1 MRRRLWSAAV
11 GMLTLSALACGGAD
25 DTGGDMGTPDTTAA
39 TQPPAATPPAGGTPP
54 AGAAQLPEGVTQ
66 EMVTA
71 GQQIF
76 QGAGICIT
84 CHGPDAKGTPLAP
97 DLTDQTWINIDGSY
111 ESIVQLV
118 TTGVPQ
124 PVEHPSPM
132 PPKGGSQITDQ
143 QVREVAAYVYSLSHG
158 G

>member
-11 GMLTLSALACGGAD
+11 GVLTISALACGGGD
-25 DTGGDMGTPDTTAA
+25 DAGGDMGTPDTSA
-39 TQPPAATPPAGGTPP
+39 QPPAATPPAGGT
-54 AGAAQLPEGVTQ
+54 GGMAQLPEGVTQ

-71 GQQIF
+71 GQQVF

-111 ESIVQLV
+111 DAIVQLV
-118 TTGVPQ
+118 TNGVPQ

-132 PPKGGSQITDQ
+132 PPKGGSQITDE
-143 QVREVAAYVYSLSHG
+143 QVRQVAAYVYSLSHG

>member
-1 MRRRLWSAAV
+1 
-11 GMLTLSALACGGAD
+11 
-25 DTGGDMGTPDTTAA
+25 
-39 TQPPAATPPAGGTPP
+39 PPAGGT
-54 AGAAQLPEGVTQ
+54 GGMAQLPEGVTQ

-71 GQQIF
+71 GQQVF

-97 DLTDQTWINIDGSY
+97 DLTDQTRINIDGSY
-111 ESIVQLV
+111 DAIVQLV
-118 TTGVPQ
+118 TNGVPQ

-132 PPKGGSQITDQ
+132 PPKGGSQITDE
-143 QVREVAAYVYSLSHG
+143 QVRQVAAYVYSLSHG

>member
-11 GMLTLSALACGGAD
+11 GVLTVSALACGGGD
-25 DTGGDMGTPDTTAA
+25 DAGDMDTPDTTSAA
-39 TQPPAATPPAGGTPP
+39 QPPAATTPPAGTPP
-54 AGAAQLPEGVTQ
+54 AGTAQLPEGVTQ

-71 GQQIF
+71 GQQVF

-84 CHGPDAKGTPLAP
+84 CHGPDATGTPLAP
-97 DLTDQTWINIDGSY
+97 NLTDQTWINIDGSY
-111 ESIVQLV
+111 DAIVQLV
-118 TTGVPQ
+118 TNGVPQ

-143 QVREVAAYVYSLSHG
+143 QIREVAAYVYTLSHG

>member
-11 GMLTLSALACGGAD
+11 GVLTISALACGGGD
-25 DTGGDMGTPDTTAA
+25 DAGGDMGTPDTSA
-39 TQPPAATPPAGGTPP
+39 QPPAATPPAGGT
-54 AGAAQLPEGVTQ
+54 GGMAQLPEGVTQ

-71 GQQIF
+71 GQQVF

-118 TTGVPQ
+118 TNGVPQ

-132 PPKGGSQITDQ
+132 PPKGGS
-143 QVREVAAYVYSLSHG
+143 
-158 G
+158 

>member
-1 MRRRLWSAAV
+1 
-11 GMLTLSALACGGAD
+11 MLTLSALACGGGD
-25 DTGGDMGTPDTTAA
+25 DTGDTGAPDTMSA
-39 TQPPAATPPAGGTPP
+39 TPPAATPPAGTPP
-54 AGAAQLPEGVTQ
+54 AGGAQLPEGVTP

-76 QGAGICIT
+76 AGVGICMT
-84 CHGPDAKGTPLAP
+84 CHGPDATGTPLAP
-97 DLTDQTWINIDGSY
+97 NLTDQTWINVDGSY
-111 ESIVQLV
+111 EQIVQLV

-132 PPKGGSQITDQ
+132 PPMGGAQLTEQQI
-143 QVREVAAYVYSLSHG
+143 REVAAYVYSLSHG

>member
-11 GMLTLSALACGGAD
+11 GMLTLSALACGGGD
-25 DTGGDMGTPDTTAA
+25 DTGDTGAPDTMSA
-39 TQPPAATPPAGGTPP
+39 TPPAATPPAGTPP
-54 AGAAQLPEGVTQ
+54 AGAQLPEGVTQ

-76 QGAGICIT
+76 AGVGICMT
-84 CHGPDAKGTPLAP
+84 CHGPDATGTPLAP
-97 DLTDQTWINIDGSY
+97 NLTDQTWINIDGSY
-111 ESIVQLV
+111 DQIVQLV

-132 PPKGGSQITDQ
+132 PPMGGAQLTEQQI
-143 QVREVAAYVYSLSHG
+143 REVAAYVYTLSHG